1 MEGTKTFEVIGVD
14 YAGPLICQVNNNEE
28 EKAYILL
35 FSYSLSRAI
44 HLELLPDQT
53 TEGFIRSLKRFTARR
68 GRPRKIY
75 SDNAKTFESAAR
87 WLHKIMNSERLN
99 DYLAREDIT
108 WQFNL
113 SRAPWWGGQF
123 ERLVGLVKQAMYKAI
138 GRTSLSFSE
147 LEDVLLDVEQTLN
160 NRPLSYVEDDIQ
172 QEILTPNS
180 LIFGQ
185 INRVPTEEDK
195 HDVEKGDL
203 RKRFKFIQRC
213 KEATWQRWS
222 QEYVRSLRERHNL
235 KHELKRAESKPG
247 DVMMIKGDRKN
258 RGKWTIGV
266 VTNTFVGR
274 DGITRAV
281 ELRTSKTTLERAVQH
296 LYPLEL
302 SCDIAPKNGN
312 VTSTLN
318 AEANEFRPKRN
329 ASAIAR
335 VQIENQADFEMNQ

>member
-1 MEGTKTFEVIGVD
+1 MNKESKNQREKVYCTPSKESISQENASIVTKRITRQPAAKRSTSLRKEEGSLATKNSASIAQEVVI
-14 YAGPLICQVNNNEE
+14 E
-28 EKAYILL
+28 
-35 FSYSLSRAI
+35 
-44 HLELLPDQT
+44 H
-53 TEGFIRSLKRFTARR
+53 
-68 GRPRKIY
+68 
-75 SDNAKTFESAAR
+75 
-87 WLHKIMNSERLN
+87 
-99 DYLAREDIT
+99 
-108 WQFNL
+108 
-113 SRAPWWGGQF
+113 RAPWWGGQF
-123 ERLVGLVKQAMYKAI
+123 ERLVVLVKQAMCKAI
-138 GRTSLSFSE
+138 GRTFLSFSE
-147 LEDVLLDVEQTLN
+147 LEDVLLAVEQTLN
-160 NRPLSYVEDDIQ
+160 NRSLSYVTDDIQ

-235 KHELKRAESKPG
+235 KHELKRAEPKPG
-247 DVMMIKGDRKN
+247 EVVMIKGDRKN

-281 ELRTSKTTLERAVQH
+281 ELRTSKNTLERAVQH

-302 SCDIAPKNGN
+302 SCDIAPKNDN

-329 ASAIAR
+329 ASAKAR